1 MTKKGILILIG
12 VVGVIGLVVFI
23 FTGGLNEKKA
33 AISLDAY
40 PQATVYINGQ
50 EAGTTPYENDAISA
64 GEAEIKLVPQQGEI
78 STAWERKIFLNPGTH
93 TFINWEFN
101 SSPELSGGRIIYLEK
116 TGSKDKAGLS
126 VVCKPDDCSVSV
138 DGQMRGFTPLNFEDI
153 SEGEHRISISA
164 PQYQEVEVMARALN
178 NYKLSIVVDLIKQT
192 EEISEIEELKPTRM
206 EAKETV
212 VTISETPTG
221 WLRVREG
228 PGRTFTEVGRV
239 NPGEEFPFIEEGSGW
254 YKIEYEDGEE
264 GWVSADYAEKSE

>member
-12 VVGVIGLVVFI
+12 VVGVIGLAVFI
-23 FTGGLNEKKA
+23 FTGGLNDKKA

-50 EAGTTPYENDAISA
+50 EAGSTPYENDSISS
-64 GEAEIKLVPQQGEI
+64 GEVEIKLVPQQGEF
-78 STAWERKIFLNPGTH
+78 SSAWERKVFLNPGTH

-101 SSPELSGGRIIYLEK
+101 SKPELSGGRIIYLEK

-126 VVCKPDDCSVSV
+126 VICKPDDCSVSV

-153 SEGEHRISISA
+153 EEGEHRISISA

-192 EEISEIEELKPTRM
+192 EEISEIEKPTP
-206 EAKETV
+206 AKIETSQV
-212 VTISETPTG
+212 LVTISDTPTG
-221 WLRVREG
+221 WLRVRQG
-228 PGRTFTEVGRV
+228 PGRNFEEVGRV
-239 NPGEEFPFIEEGSGW
+239 SPGEEFQFIEEDSGW
-254 YKIEYEDGEE
+254 YKIEYEEDEE
-264 GWVSADYAEKSE
+264 GWISSDYAEKSE